1 MFGDVVVFVS
11 VPPLMPELP
20 NKNQPEGHTL
30 IIPCQATGDPT
41 PEITW
46 LIEGSS
52 REYDHHHERCADH
65 DAGPRHHDDAG
76 RGTWLVRRCTDQR
89 HDRFQRHPSV
99 VSRS

>member
-1 MFGDVVVFVS
+1 MVFVS

-52 REYDHHHERCADH
+52 REYDHHHEPVSVAIPPRC
-65 DAGPRHHDDAG
+65 HHVCSMFVCILVIAQQVRPFVSHAVQFCTGSSDDN
-76 RGTWLVRRCTDQR
+76 RR
-89 HDRFQRHPSV
+89 S
-99 VSRS
+99 

>member
-1 MFGDVVVFVS
+1 
-11 VPPLMPELP
+11 MPELP

-52 REYDHHHERCADH
+52 REYDHQHEPVSVHIPPHHHHHEPVSVHIPPRC
-65 DAGPRHHDDAG
+65 HH
-76 RGTWLVRRCTDQR
+76 L
-89 HDRFQRHPSV
+89 
-99 VSRS
+99 

>member
-1 MFGDVVVFVS
+1 
-11 VPPLMPELP
+11 MPELP

-52 REYDHHHERCADH
+52 REYDHIHEPVSVHITSLQAATTCSVFVCILIMAQQ
-65 DAGPRHHDDAG
+65 
-76 RGTWLVRRCTDQR
+76 VRR
-89 HDRFQRHPSV
+89 F
-99 VSRS
+99 VSQLV